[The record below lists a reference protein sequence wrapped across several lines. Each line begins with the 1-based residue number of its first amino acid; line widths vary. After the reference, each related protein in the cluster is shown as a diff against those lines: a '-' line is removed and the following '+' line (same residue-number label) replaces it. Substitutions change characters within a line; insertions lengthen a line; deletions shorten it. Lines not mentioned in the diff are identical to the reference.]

1 MILWKDK
8 DSESYFQQVNSEDWQ
23 AIENGTVTFNYKLIA
38 KTDDVI
44 QIYDESNN
52 INLKLSSVDCK
63 YYDDSNNYQ
72 PILFGSWLTI
82 FVQAISI
89 ISFFDF

>member
-1 MILWKDK
+1 M
-8 DSESYFQQVNSEDWQ
+8 NSEDWQ

-63 YYDDSNNYQ
+63 YYDD
-72 PILFGSWLTI
+72 
-82 FVQAISI
+82 
-89 ISFFDF
+89 